1 MSQLLV
7 AGGLRQAFRSS
18 THTAAALK
26 LFARQQEEE
35 RLRRERKEDLR
46 DDAADLADFAMVAIS
61 ETEIREFR
69 FELDLYDTATI
80 AALQQNEIELAHAR
94 ENLDQIFAE
103 AYVLPDGRRVFKT
116 EDGLRVF
123 DEHGQELTDDVIDAE
138 LIDNRRPHWETAKYA
153 IDHFDALTAERAQLL
168 GYQDK
173 LDDARECLDAGDLTR
188 EEFDELRDT
197 LKADMPDTVRAQIPG
212 MESEQKPQVSA
223 DADPL
228 AAELDI
234 RDDMVPSALASRAAA
249 PTFGG

>member
-69 FELDLYDTATI
+69 FELDQYDTATI
-80 AALQQNEIELAHAR
+80 AALQQNESELSLSR
-94 ENLDQIFAE
+94 ERLETLFGK
-103 AYVLPDGRRVFKT
+103 AYVLPDGRRAFKT
-116 EDGLRVF
+116 EDGQVF
-123 DEHGQELTDDVIDAE
+123 DEFGNEVPEDVILASEIEDF
-138 LIDNRRPHWETAKYA
+138 RPRWEEVQPQIAHHNKLLQQRT
-153 IDHFDALTAERAQLL
+153 ELL

-173 LDDARECLDAGDLTR
+173 LDDARERLDAGDLTR
-188 EEFDELRDT
+188 DEFDELRDT
-197 LKADMPDTVRAQIPG
+197 LKAEMPDAVRAQIPG

-234 RDDMVPSALASRAAA
+234 TDDMVPSALASRAVA